1 MNHATSWSLSRL
13 LRLVQKEVR
22 ESLRDRRTLATLIL
36 MPLIVY
42 PILSLALQRLVVTSG
57 LSGKPSTKIRIAV
70 ATPEDAEQL
79 VEMIQ
84 ASYAYRWERQQAIQA
99 IEDGEDTKEPESPFD
114 LQLAITDPTVF
125 LENGS
130 IDLVVR
136 STSVPDD
143 PSQRQAWRAT
153 DLQIDYRKGDPIS
166 EQGLQLLEDVLHDVN
181 ELEIKKRFPKWR
193 PDVQWNAV
201 ARKSSRDLSVGLAT
215 VIPLVL
221 LLMTITGAVYPAI
234 DLTAGERERGT
245 MEALIA
251 TPTPKFQIL
260 LSKYGAVVLVAI
272 LTAIA
277 NLVAMWMTLSVSGIG
292 RALLGNEGFSLVK
305 AFRILPLLALFAA
318 FFSAILLS
326 LCSFARSFKEA
337 QAYLIPVML
346 MALAPG
352 MVTLLPGVHL
362 TPGTAWVPLV
372 NMVLLAREIMIGSV
386 DPASSLIAVASTLLY
401 AALTLFLASHLF
413 GREATRPG
421 GSEGSW
427 QAFGNTLRPT
437 PGQLTGLLAVLYPLF
452 FLLSNLAAGMASWA
466 PWERL
471 AANGLILLLLFFLIP
486 TLYCR
491 LRHVGIPSTF
501 PLRHFGWRTLS
512 MLAGCFLIASSLWM
526 LAFEFYLLS
535 ERWEWIRIS
544 EDQRQLVELERQKLL
559 QLPWW
564 QLMLWTAVVPAFAEE
579 WFFRGFLL
587 SSVWRWKPWQKIAL
601 SGLLFGLFHVFV
613 GQIVALERWLP
624 TTILGLAFAWL
635 TIATGSILPGMLV
648 HGLHN
653 AALFSLTYYKELV
666 EGLGWFPT
674 MTDHLPSSWWIA
686 GALAIM
692 AGTALVVWSSKV
704 GRREFEDGQ

>member
-1 MNHATSWSLSRL
+1 MTPANSWSLRRL

-84 ASYAYRWERQQAIQA
+84 VSSAYRWERQQAVREA
-99 IEDGEDTKEPESPFD
+99 EDGDNPEAPESPFD
-114 LQLAITDPTVF
+114 LQLASSDPTTF

-136 STSVPDD
+136 STSAPDD
-143 PSQRQAWRAT
+143 PNQRKAWRAT

-193 PDVQWNAV
+193 PDVQWSAV

-292 RALLGNEGFSLVK
+292 RALLGNEGFSLAK
-305 AFRILPLLALFAA
+305 AFRILPLLGLFAA

-372 NMVLLAREIMIGSV
+372 NMVLLAREIMIG
-386 DPASSLIAVASTLLY
+386 
-401 AALTLFLASHLF
+401 
-413 GREATRPG
+413 
-421 GSEGSW
+421 
-427 QAFGNTLRPT
+427 
-437 PGQLTGLLAVLYPLF
+437 
-452 FLLSNLAAGMASWA
+452 
-466 PWERL
+466 
-471 AANGLILLLLFFLIP
+471 
-486 TLYCR
+486 
-491 LRHVGIPSTF
+491 
-501 PLRHFGWRTLS
+501 
-512 MLAGCFLIASSLWM
+512 
-526 LAFEFYLLS
+526 
-535 ERWEWIRIS
+535 
-544 EDQRQLVELERQKLL
+544 
-559 QLPWW
+559 
-564 QLMLWTAVVPAFAEE
+564 
-579 WFFRGFLL
+579 
-587 SSVWRWKPWQKIAL
+587 
-601 SGLLFGLFHVFV
+601 
-613 GQIVALERWLP
+613 
-624 TTILGLAFAWL
+624 
-635 TIATGSILPGMLV
+635 
-648 HGLHN
+648 
-653 AALFSLTYYKELV
+653 
-666 EGLGWFPT
+666 
-674 MTDHLPSSWWIA
+674 
-686 GALAIM
+686 
-692 AGTALVVWSSKV
+692 
-704 GRREFEDGQ
+704 

>member
-1 MNHATSWSLSRL
+1 MTNATTWSLRRL

-70 ATPEDAEQL
+70 ATPEDAQQL

-84 ASYAYRWERQQAIQA
+84 ASSAYRWEKHQALHA
-99 IEDGEDTKEPESPFD
+99 EEDRGKEEEAESPFD
-114 LQLAITDPTVF
+114 LQLAITDPTTF

-136 STSVPDD
+136 STAAPDD
-143 PSQRQAWRAT
+143 PNDRQAWRAT

-292 RALLGNEGFSLVK
+292 RALLGNDGFSLAK

-401 AALTLFLASHLF
+401 AALTLFMASHLF

-427 QAFGNTLRPT
+427 QTFGNSLRPT

-471 AANGLILLLLFFLIP
+471 AANGLTLVLLFFLLP

-491 LRHVGIPSTF
+491 MRRISIRSTF
-501 PLRHFGWRTLS
+501 PLGLPGWRSLP
-512 MLAGCFLIASSLWM
+512 MIAGCILIASSLWM

-535 ERWEWIRIS
+535 ESWEWIKIS
-544 EDQRQLVELERQKLL
+544 EDQRKLVELEREKLV

-564 QLMLWTAVVPAFAEE
+564 FLILWTALVPAIAEE

-587 SSVWRWKPWQKIAL
+587 SSVHRWKAWQKILL
-601 SGLLFGLFHVFV
+601 SGILFGLFHVFV

-624 TTILGLAFAWL
+624 TTVLGLAFAGL
-635 TIATGSILPGMLV
+635 TIATGSIIPGMLV

-653 AALFSLTYYKELV
+653 AALFSLTYYKDTV
-666 EGLGWFPT
+666 ESWSWFPKT
-674 MTDHLPSSWWIA
+674 SDHLPTAWWLTGLVAIVA
-686 GALAIM
+686 GS
-692 AGTALVVWSSKV
+692 ALVVWSTRGSRKERV
-704 GRREFEDGQ
+704 DGQ

>member
-1 MNHATSWSLSRL
+1 MTHATRWSLARL
-13 LRLVQKEVR
+13 FRLMRKEIR

-57 LSGKPSTKIRIAV
+57 LSGKPATKIRIAV
-70 ATPEDAEQL
+70 ATTEDASQL
-79 VEMIQ
+79 VEMIR
-84 ASYAYRWERQQAIQA
+84 ASSAYRWERQQALQKN
-99 IEDGEDTKEPESPFD
+99 EDGEKASDPESPFD

-130 IDLVVR
+130 IDLVVQ
-136 STSVPDD
+136 STSAPDD
-143 PSQRQAWRAT
+143 SDDRKAWRAT

-193 PDVQWNAV
+193 PDVQWHAV
-201 ARKSSRDLSVGLAT
+201 PRKSSRDLSVGLAT

-292 RALLGNEGFSLVK
+292 QALLGSEGFSLAK

-362 TPGTAWVPLV
+362 TPGTAWVPLI

-386 DPASSLIAVASTLLY
+386 DPSSSLIAVASTLIY

-427 QAFGNTLRPT
+427 QSFSENLRPT
-437 PGQLTGLLAVLYPLF
+437 PSQLTGLLAVLYPLF
-452 FLLSNLAAGMASWA
+452 FLLSNLATGISSWA

-471 AANGLILLLLFFLIP
+471 TANGLTLLLLFFLLP

-491 LRHVGIPSTF
+491 LRRISIRSTF
-501 PLRHFGWRTLS
+501 PIGLFGWRSLA
-512 MLAGCFLIASSLWM
+512 MVAGCILIASSLWM

-535 ERWEWIRIS
+535 ESWEWIKIS
-544 EDQRQLVELERQKLL
+544 EDQRKLVELERQKLV

-564 QLMLWTAVVPAFAEE
+564 FLILWTAVVPAIAEE

-587 SSVWRWKPWQKIAL
+587 SSVHHWKAWQKILL
-601 SGLLFGLFHVFV
+601 SGILFGLFHVFV

-624 TTILGLAFAWL
+624 TTVLGLAFAWL
-635 TIATGSILPGMLV
+635 TIATGSILPGILV

-653 AALFSLTYYKELV
+653 AALFSLTYYKDRV
-666 EGLGWFPT
+666 ESWSWFPKT
-674 MTDHLPSSWWIA
+674 SDHLPPTWWLTGMVAIVA
-686 GALAIM
+686 GA
-692 AGTALVVWSSKV
+692 ALVVWSAKGSGKELV
-704 GRREFEDGQ
+704 DGK